1 MTTFGEKLKRL
12 RVDNKRLSLGDAA
25 KELEI
30 PKSTLNNYERNSS
43 KPPLEMLCKL
53 AEYYNTTVE
62 YLVGYEPDPELVELA
77 AAIRDLSPEQRETIK
92 TLVKGLK
99 K

>member
-12 RVDNKRLSLGDAA
+12 RVDSKRISLGDAA
-25 KELEI
+25 KELGI

-53 AEYYNTTVE
+53 AEFYNTTVDN
-62 YLVGYEPDPELVELA
+62 LVGYEPDPEVVELIA
-77 AAIRDLSPEQRETIK
+77 AVKELSPEQRETIK